1 MFRPNIARTAF
12 MSNHV
17 ITAIWAFRSSPS
29 MSVPTGI
36 AIIATVIFIVIAIV
50 GAVRAHLVMIG
61 VDHLPAGTDLRHHA
75 LAIGTA
81 PHHVRVT
88 VTGIVHRHV
97 PVIATGTAR
106 RRHVVPM
113 MAVGN
118 SVTVRSGI
126 VVSVRRAVM
135 TGATMTNA
143 ATTAETITGETIIAG
158 ILRAGART
166 AGPVAT
172 MAINHAANMIRTANV
187 AAPMIGANHA
197 CPACQVAARAF
208 NV

>member
-1 MFRPNIARTAF
+1 
-12 MSNHV
+12 
-17 ITAIWAFRSSPS
+17 

-81 PHHVRVT
+81 HRHVRVT

-97 PVIATGTAR
+97 PVIATGTARHHVLVMATGTAR

-143 ATTAETITGETIIAG
+143 ATIAETITGETIIAG
-158 ILRAGART
+158 MLRAGART

-187 AAPMIGANHA
+187 AALMIGANHA